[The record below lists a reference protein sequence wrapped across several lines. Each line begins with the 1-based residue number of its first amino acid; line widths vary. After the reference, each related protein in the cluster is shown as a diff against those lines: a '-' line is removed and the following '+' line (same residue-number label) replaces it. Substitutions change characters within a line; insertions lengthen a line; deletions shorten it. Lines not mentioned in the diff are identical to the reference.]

1 MNLTR
6 KQAGPPA
13 ARQAGFTFNE
23 VLVALNISVIAVLGY
38 SVSSV
43 NVIRGQT
50 ANDNF
55 TVALHLAQDKI
66 EQLKSQTDLTNDDR
80 CPQSGERGISAIGA
94 SGGIFDRCW
103 KISDSSLG
111 ADLKQVDV
119 TVSWRDYQWREV
131 SLSTLVFSSGGS

>member
-1 MNLTR
+1 MNTKR
-6 KQAGPPA
+6 K
-13 ARQAGFTFNE
+13 QAGFTFNE

-50 ANDNF
+50 ANDSF

-66 EQLKSQTDLTNDDR
+66 EQLKAQTDLANDDR
-80 CPQSGERGISAIGA
+80 CPQSGEPGITALGA
-94 SGGIFDRCW
+94 PGGIFNRCW

-119 TVSWRDYQWREV
+119 TVSWRDYQSREV
-131 SLSTLVFSSGGS
+131 TLSTLVFSGGGS

>member
-1 MNLTR
+1 MSIKR
-6 KQAGPPA
+6 K
-13 ARQAGFTFNE
+13 QAGFTFNE

-55 TVALHLAQDKI
+55 TVALHLAQDKV
-66 EQLKSQTDLTNDDR
+66 EQLKAKTDLANDER
-80 CPQSGERGISAIGA
+80 CPQSGEQGISAIGA
-94 SGGIFDRCW
+94 SGGIFSRCW
-103 KISDSSLG
+103 RISDSSLG

-119 TVSWRDYQWREV
+119 TVSWGDYQSREV
-131 SLSTLVFSSGGS
+131 TLSTLVFSSGGS

>member
-1 MNLTR
+1 MNTKR
-6 KQAGPPA
+6 K
-13 ARQAGFTFNE
+13 QAGFTFNE

-50 ANDNF
+50 ANDSF

-80 CPQSGERGISAIGA
+80 CPQSGDRGISALGTP
-94 SGGIFDRCW
+94 GGIFDRCW
-103 KISDSSLG
+103 KITGSSLG

-119 TVSWRDYQWREV
+119 RVSWRDYQSREV
-131 SLSTLVFSSGGS
+131 TLSTLVFGGGS

>member
-1 MNLTR
+1 VNTTR
-6 KQAGPPA
+6 
-13 ARQAGFTFNE
+13 RQAGYTFNE

-66 EQLKSQTDLTNDDR
+66 EQLKSQTDLTDDDR
-80 CPQSGERGISAIGA
+80 CPQSGDRGISAVG
-94 SGGIFDRCW
+94 SPGGLFDRCW
-103 KISDSSLG
+103 KIAGSSLG

-119 TVSWRDYQWREV
+119 TVSWRDYQPREIT
-131 SLSTLVFSSGGS
+131 LSTLVFNGGGS

>member
-1 MNLTR
+1 MTR
-6 KQAGPPA
+6 K
-13 ARQAGFTFNE
+13 QAGFTFNE

-80 CPQSGERGISAIGA
+80 CPQSGEQGLSAIGA
-94 SGGIFDRCW
+94 LGGIFNRCW
-103 KISDSSLG
+103 KITDSSLG

-131 SLSTLVFSSGGS
+131 TLSTLVFSGGGS

>member
-1 MNLTR
+1 VNTTR
-6 KQAGPPA
+6 
-13 ARQAGFTFNE
+13 RQAGYTFNE
-23 VLVALNISVIAVLGY
+23 VLVALNISVIAVLGH

-66 EQLKSQTDLTNDDR
+66 EQLKSQTDLTDDDR
-80 CPQSGERGISAIGA
+80 CPQSGDRGMSAAGA
-94 SGGIFDRCW
+94 PGGIFDRCW
-103 KISDSSLG
+103 KITDSSLG

-119 TVSWRDYQWREV
+119 TVSWRDYQPREV
-131 SLSTLVFSSGGS
+131 TLSTLFFSGGGS